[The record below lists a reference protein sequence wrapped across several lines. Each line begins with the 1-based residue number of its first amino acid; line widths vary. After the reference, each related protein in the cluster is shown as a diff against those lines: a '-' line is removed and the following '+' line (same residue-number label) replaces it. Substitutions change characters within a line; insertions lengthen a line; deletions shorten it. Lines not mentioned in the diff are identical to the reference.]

1 MDLRELQYLLAL
13 AEEKSISQAAERL
26 FMAQSSLSQFLSNT
40 ESQLGYN
47 CSSGPPAASV
57 PPNRENG

>member
-26 FMAQSSLSQFLSNT
+26 FMAGSA
-40 ESQLGYN
+40 QLPG
-47 CSSGPPAASV
+47 
-57 PPNRENG
+57 